1 MARNKSQEEMKALA
15 VRKHECTAMVRA
27 ERKLVRRKKKKRKLS
42 PKERKR
48 QQRSMTTMAV
58 AVGVYL
64 LFGGGKQ

>member
-27 ERKLVRRKKKKRKLS
+27 ERKLVRKRKRKLR

-48 QQRSMTTMAV
+48 QQSMLMV
-58 AVGVYL
+58 AAGAAIMM
-64 LFGGGKQ
+64 FFRGR

>member
-27 ERKLVRRKKKKRKLS
+27 ERRLVRKRKRKLS

-58 AVGVYL
+58 AVGYL
-64 LFGGGKQ
+64 LFGGAKQ

>member
-27 ERKLVRRKKKKRKLS
+27 ERKLVRKGKRKLS

-48 QQRSMTTMAV
+48 QQRSMMTMAV
-58 AVGVYL
+58 AVGVHL

>member
-27 ERKLVRRKKKKRKLS
+27 ERKLVRKRKRKLS

-48 QQRSMTTMAV
+48 QQSMLMV
-58 AVGVYL
+58 AAGAAIMM
-64 LFGGGKQ
+64 FFRGR